1 MSSSPSTAATLRTI
15 RCSAPGPARGELNAT
30 TSPVNTALKLGRGR
44 QRMRSLSTVLAVL
57 LLLLSDE
64 ALLGGLIAFALRV
77 GAMAAPAG
85 HACQG
90 QLTLTGQR

>member
-1 MSSSPSTAATLRTI
+1 ML
-15 RCSAPGPARGELNAT
+15 
-30 TSPVNTALKLGRGR
+30 AL
-44 QRMRSLSTVLAVL
+44 L

-64 ALLGGLIAFALRV
+64 ALLGGLVAFALRV

-90 QLTLTGQR
+90 QLTLTGHKGRRELFSSSHPPHEFTRCRDSAHIRLLKS

>member
-1 MSSSPSTAATLRTI
+1 ML
-15 RCSAPGPARGELNAT
+15 
-30 TSPVNTALKLGRGR
+30 AL
-44 QRMRSLSTVLAVL
+44 L

-64 ALLGGLIAFALRV
+64 ALLGGLVAFALRV

-90 QLTLTGQR
+90 QLTLTGHKGGRGLFSSSHPPHEFARCRDSDRLVC